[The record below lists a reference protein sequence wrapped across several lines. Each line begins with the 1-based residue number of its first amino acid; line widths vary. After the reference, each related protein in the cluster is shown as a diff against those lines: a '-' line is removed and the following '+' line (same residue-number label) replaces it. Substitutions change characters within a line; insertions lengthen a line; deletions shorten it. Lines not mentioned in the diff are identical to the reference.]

1 MVRVGFRFMF
11 RLGHSKKKKEYAE
24 AVTMEALF
32 DEFLRL
38 APTRVHKHLKSSQLA
53 FEGRLYRVFL
63 QMYELLEDYGPLWY
77 PEALHRRV
85 EAVIRECSPL
95 ASKGKRIKHPPR
107 QEARPHAVH

>member
-1 MVRVGFRFMF
+1 MF

-24 AVTMEALF
+24 AVTMKTLF
-32 DEFLRL
+32 EEFMRQ

-63 QMYELLEDYGPLWY
+63 EMYELLEYYGPLWY

-95 ASKGKRIKHPPR
+95 ASKGKRTKPPLR
-107 QEARPHAVH
+107 QEARAHAVH